1 MSLYRTWLA
10 DVPANPY
17 AEQLKQG
24 VQRLR
29 FARPLERQ
37 YRLYQRQES
46 YGLRRVALAFGVVVW
61 LAFAVLDQ
69 LVIGA
74 PERWWL
80 LALRL
85 GVLVLLLGYAW
96 LLLRQPHSP
105 WLGPFSLLCITAL
118 GVSAA
123 AVVGIAHHR
132 HPDFPYEGL
141 LLICMAAYFLVGLR
155 LSEALLSS
163 AIMLAA
169 YLAFDSWAGTT
180 PARLANN
187 LVFLLFG
194 NLMGAV
200 GCYLLEY
207 RSREH
212 FLVGNLLQLLAEQDS
227 LTGLHNRRS
236 FDRQLDL
243 LWRQAQR
250 ERVQVTLLLGDV
262 DHFKAY
268 NDRYGHQ
275 AGDAVLRQVGQ
286 VFQQAARRPL
296 DMAVRMGGEEFAL
309 LLYDID
315 AAQTQ
320 QRAEALRQA
329 VEDLRIEHAGS
340 TSAAVVTLSIGVVCL
355 LPQPGQAPSSLYQQ
369 ADRWLYEAKAFGRNR
384 VMSAAQ

>member
-46 YGLRRVALAFGVVVW
+46 YGLRRIALAFGVLVW

-74 PERWWL
+74 PECWWA

-118 GVSAA
+118 GVSAT
-123 AVVGIAHHR
+123 AVVGIAHLR
-132 HPDFPYEGL
+132 HPHFPYEGL

-169 YLAFDSWAGTT
+169 YLAFDSWAGTA

-187 LVFLLFG
+187 LMFLLFG

-212 FLVGNLLQLLAEQDS
+212 FLVGNLLQALAEQDS

-236 FDRQLDL
+236 FDRQLER

-250 ERVQVTLLLGDV
+250 ERVPVALLLGDV

-296 DMAVRMGGEEFAL
+296 DMAVRMGGEEFAV

-315 AAQTQ
+315 AAQML

-329 VEDLRIEHAGS
+329 VEGLQIEHAGS

-384 VMSAAQ
+384 VMSTAL